1 MPLYAENNAQRDQL
15 QELQAALDGS
25 EDRREQ
31 IKELTAK
38 VRRKEKQ
45 ELEMRRTQQQA
56 ETERDRAVEMVEK
69 AIKELN
75 TVRSD
80 NASLGERVSELGT
93 EIATLK
99 GYLQQ
104 YKIAVGFVMQSI
116 SINVVLFI
124 GAQKQSKKKRN
135 AATTGRAGAE
145 GGWKRRESCWRD
157 FVYCT

>member
-31 IKELTAK
+31 MNELTAK
-38 VRRKEKQ
+38 LRRKEKQ
-45 ELEMRRTQQQA
+45 ELEMRRTQQQV
-56 ETERDRAVEMVEK
+56 ETERDRAVEMAEI

-75 TVRSD
+75 TIRSD

-93 EIATLK
+93 EIETLK

-104 YKIAVGFVMQSI
+104 YKIAVGSVIPSI
-116 SINVVLFI
+116 YIH
-124 GAQKQSKKKRN
+124 
-135 AATTGRAGAE
+135 
-145 GGWKRRESCWRD
+145 
-157 FVYCT
+157 